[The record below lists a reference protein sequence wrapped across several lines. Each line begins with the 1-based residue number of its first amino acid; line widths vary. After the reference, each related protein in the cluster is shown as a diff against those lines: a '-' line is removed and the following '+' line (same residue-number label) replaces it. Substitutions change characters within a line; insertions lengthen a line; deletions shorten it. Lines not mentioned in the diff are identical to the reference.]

1 MTPETIKEAE
11 LEAKRFLARVAVWR
25 KAQGTTEYNGHTYAN
40 HTPRES
46 GALRRASLDLTRALA
61 AMRKP

>member
-1 MTPETIKEAE
+1 MRDKQIFEAAK
-11 LEAKRFLARVAVWR
+11 EAKRFLKAADAYYERR
-25 KAQGTTEYNGHTYAN
+25 KRGDLTLIDNGCK
-40 HTPRES
+40 ES